1 MIVSKKGLIIAAA
14 IPIVIAMIIAIPKIS
29 PGSEQVAVSVATQL
43 RIEFMKEDMKRV
55 IFGVTETIGAQ
66 KSEKLIVNNNGDAI
80 YNLSIEGEKGSQT
93 RFKVSLLEVKRLR
106 SLIVDTGF
114 MQIPKS
120 EFGVKDDATE
130 FTRYTFTVSFDSNTK
145 SIQWFNE
152 EASKEFV
159 PALLVMLADEMQK
172 IIKAHE

>member
-29 PGSEQVAVSVATQL
+29 PGSEQAAVSAATQL

-130 FTRYTFTVSFDSNTK
+130 FTRYTLTVSLDSNTK

>member
-14 IPIVIAMIIAIPKIS
+14 IPIVIALVIAIPKIS
-29 PGSEQVAVSVATQL
+29 PGSEQAAVSAATQL
-43 RIEFMKEDMKRV
+43 RIEFMKEDMKRI

-66 KSEKLIVNNNGDAI
+66 KSEKLIINNNGDAI

-93 RFKVSLLEVKRLR
+93 RFKVSSVEVKRLK

-130 FTRYTFTVSFDSNTK
+130 FTRYTLKVSLDSNTK